1 MLIIGVY
8 GGTGSGKTTIVKQ
21 ILSHYPDSEI
31 QLISQDSYYKDTS
44 DLTFEERCLL
54 NFDHPDAIDFE
65 LLYNHLI
72 LLKERQTIEQPVY
85 SFKTHNRTS
94 ETIPIH
100 PKKIL
105 ILEGILIMNYPK
117 LRRLLDLRI
126 FVDAMSDIRMER
138 RVQRDIAE
146 RGRTPKEVMDRYLKT
161 LKPMHDEFIEPMKMH
176 ADIILNNHQNSPVNI
191 DEVIARINSLMG

>member
-31 QLISQDSYYKDTS
+31 QVISQDSYYKDTS
-44 DLTFEERCLL
+44 DLTYEERCLL
-54 NFDHPDAIDFE
+54 NFDHPDSIDFE

-72 LLKERQTIEQPVY
+72 LLKERQNIEQPVY
-85 SFKTHNRTS
+85 SFKTHNRTG
-94 ETIPIH
+94 ETITLH

-138 RVQRDIAE
+138 RVQRDIVE
-146 RGRTPKEVMDRYLKT
+146 RGRTPKEVMNRYLNT
-161 LKPMHDEFIEPMKMH
+161 LKPMHEEFIEPMKMH
-176 ADIILNNHQNSPVNI
+176 ADIIINNHQNKPVDIN
-191 DEVIARINSLMG
+191 EVIERINSLI

>member
-1 MLIIGVY
+1 
-8 GGTGSGKTTIVKQ
+8 
-21 ILSHYPDSEI
+21 
-31 QLISQDSYYKDTS
+31 
-44 DLTFEERCLL
+44 
-54 NFDHPDAIDFE
+54 
-65 LLYNHLI
+65 
-72 LLKERQTIEQPVY
+72 
-85 SFKTHNRTS
+85 
-94 ETIPIH
+94 
-100 PKKIL
+100 
-105 ILEGILIMNYPK
+105 MNYPK

>member
-1 MLIIGVY
+1 MLIVGVF
-8 GGTGSGKTTIVKQ
+8 GGTGSGKTTIVNQ
-21 ILSHYPDSEI
+21 ILKYYPASDI
-31 QLISQDSYYKDTS
+31 QVISQDSYYKDTS

-72 LLKERQTIEQPVY
+72 LLKERQSIDRPTY
-85 SFKTHNRTS
+85 CFKTHNRTS
-94 ETIPIH
+94 EVVKIH

-117 LRRLLDLRI
+117 LRRLFDIRI
-126 FVDAMSDIRMER
+126 FVDANSDKRMER

-161 LKPMHDEFIEPMKMH
+161 LKPMHDQYIEPMKIH
-176 ADIILNNHQNSPVNI
+176 ADIIVNNHENNTINI
-191 DEVIARINSLMG
+191 HEVTNKINSLI

>member
-21 ILSHYPDSEI
+21 ILSHYPDPEI
-31 QLISQDSYYKDTS
+31 QVISQDSYYKDTS
-44 DLTFEERCLL
+44 DLTYEERCLL
-54 NFDHPDAIDFE
+54 NFDHPDSIDFE

-72 LLKERQTIEQPVY
+72 LLKERQNIEQPVY
-85 SFKTHNRTS
+85 SFKTHNRTG
-94 ETIPIH
+94 ETITLH

-138 RVQRDIAE
+138 RVQRDIVE
-146 RGRTPKEVMDRYLKT
+146 RGRTPKEVMNRYLNT
-161 LKPMHDEFIEPMKMH
+161 LKPMHEEFIEPMKMH
-176 ADIILNNHQNSPVNI
+176 ADIIINNHQNKPVDIN
-191 DEVIARINSLMG
+191 EVIDRINSLI